1 MITTRLG
8 CQSIARAIGIAFLT
22 VALCSCSTIPEEV
35 VKLSYVVGQDIDA
48 LRVSYKTLIH
58 EHYETLR
65 SRRQDYLDNVWKP
78 AYIKKWVADGHLIQI
93 ATGKEI
99 YSEATDDF
107 VVADPTKDAGA
118 LLDNVT
124 GWAQEAV
131 DAIANKRQELM
142 APLDAEEKELTAAIE
157 DAFAQ
162 TMRGNATITAHLN
175 SLRRVQAIQDD
186 FLQAIDLKNLRTT
199 INEKLSNASERA
211 ATALKTVQEVDKKL
225 TPATEK

>member
-22 VALCSCSTIPEEV
+22 LALCSCSTIPEEV

-78 AYIKKWVADGHLIQI
+78 AYIKNWVADGHLIQI
-93 ATGKEI
+93 TTGKEI

-107 VVADPTKDAGA
+107 VVADPKKDAGA

-131 DAIANKRQELM
+131 DAIAKKRQELM

-186 FLQAIDLKNLRTT
+186 FLQAVDLKNLRTT

-211 ATALKTVQEVDKKL
+211 ATALKAVQEVDKKV
-225 TPATEK
+225 THATEK